1 MPIEMPVWRASE
13 SSAVRSDPAGMAI
26 ARSGPVRA
34 ASAWAGTLDM
44 DDAISA
50 AHA

>member
-13 SSAVRSDPAGMAI
+13 SSAAWSDPAGIEI
-26 ARSGPVRA
+26 ARSGLVRA
-34 ASAWAGTLDM
+34 ASARAGTLDM

-50 AHA
+50 AQA